1 MELEELEDG
10 EDDVVDVA
18 EAGGLGLLGVVQPAG
33 PVDGDVVGAVV
44 ELDGGADGGPRVG
57 VEAVE
62 DGAVRAD
69 VEAAEGADLA
79 ELGLRGDGAEEGD
92 VVVGVE
98 AAEVDA
104 AGGERA
110 EHLHLGRGEEA
121 VVGEQRVGH
130 PHPVGL
136 HRVALTVV
144 VVAHLRVHTRRFC
157 ASPHDADASELP
169 PAPADEGSIAAS
181 ASAAAAEFGVG
192 FFSSLEELA
201 CVLWSGACWRR
212 KRSRGGDA
220 AMGEEGKGGFI

>member
-1 MELEELEDG
+1 MPPQLHLHDGYQYQYTELALEELEDG

-44 ELDGGADGGPRVG
+44 ELDGGADGGPRVGLAVG

-144 VVAHLRVHTRRFC
+144 VVAHLRVVEVAHPPLLRVAARRRRQRV
-157 ASPHDADASELP
+157 
-169 PAPADEGSIAAS
+169 AAR
-181 ASAAAAEFGVG
+181 ARRRGVH
-192 FFSSLEELA
+192 
-201 CVLWSGACWRR
+201 R
-212 KRSRGGDA
+212 
-220 AMGEEGKGGFI
+220 